1 VIRKE
6 IIDSITKSIAILK
19 YEIEH
24 KQSLSDYSLNIYSE
38 NLYRDMLNV
47 IYGYDL
53 ENANADNKNAEYIDL
68 VDDKNKIFIQIT
80 STKTKAKI
88 DNTLKILETKPDF
101 KIKILY
107 LLDKPSPRDS
117 SFDEW
122 KNKYG
127 IDVEKCLIDTKDLL
141 KDINNLGQTKLG
153 EIYSFF
159 DTKILKTYTTEMV
172 LNFVINHILR
182 QYRKIKVNYLDD
194 FNNTKEVDEKLK
206 INSLIERTSIE
217 IKRGLDY
224 RDSIEELNG
233 DIAMSN
239 LQDFIVRKIYR
250 EILLKHIKEIN
261 ADIGDIKMK
270 SVDELHYNFYRSL
283 DFNEIFSELYDEI
296 TSYFD
301 VKDFNEANIAWIII
315 SYFFEICDIGA
326 KNDNAD

>member
-1 VIRKE
+1 MNRENLI
-6 IIDSITKSIAILK
+6 KSINQGIALTR
-19 YEIEH
+19 YQIE
-24 KQSLSDYSLNIYSE
+24 QRQVLNDYSLNIYSE
-38 NLYRDMLNV
+38 NLYRDMLNL

-53 ENANADNKNAEYIDL
+53 ENANADNKNVEYIDL
-68 VDDKNKIFIQIT
+68 VDEKNKIFIQVT

-88 DNTLKILETKPDF
+88 DTTLKILETKPDF

-122 KNKYG
+122 RNKYS
-127 IDVEKCLIDTKDLL
+127 IDVEKCLIDIKDLL
-141 KDINNLGQTKLG
+141 KDINNLEQTKLG

-159 DTKILKTYTTEMV
+159 DTKILKTYTTEVV
-172 LNFVINHILR
+172 LNLVISHILR
-182 QYRKIKVNYLDD
+182 QYRKRDINFLDD
-194 FNNTKEVDEKLK
+194 FNNTKEVDKKLE
-206 INSLIERTSIE
+206 INNLNERISIE

-224 RDSIEELNG
+224 RDSIEKLN
-233 DIAMSN
+233 DDTTMSD
-239 LQDFIVRKIYR
+239 LQDFIVHEIYR

-261 ADIGDIKMK
+261 ADIGDIRMK
-270 SVDELHYNFYRSL
+270 SVDELHYDFYNSL
-283 DFNEIFSELYDEI
+283 DLNKIFVELYNEI

-301 VKDFNEANIAWIII
+301 VKDFNEANITWIII

>member
-1 VIRKE
+1 MIRKE

>member
-1 VIRKE
+1 MSRKE

>member
-1 VIRKE
+1 M
-6 IIDSITKSIAILK
+6 TKGMAILK
-19 YEIEH
+19 YEIEY

-47 IYGYDL
+47 MYEYDL
-53 ENANADNKNAEYIDL
+53 KNANTENKNAAYIDL
-68 VDDKNKIFIQIT
+68 IDDKNKIFIQIT

-101 KIKILY
+101 QIKILY

-122 KNKYG
+122 RNKYS
-127 IDVEKCLIDTKDLL
+127 IDIEKSLIDAKDLL
-141 KDINNLGQTKLG
+141 EDINNLEQTELEK
-153 EIYSFF
+153 IYNFF
-159 DTKILKTYTTEMV
+159 DIQILKNYTTEVV
-172 LNFVINHILR
+172 LNLVIKHILR
-182 QYRKIKVNYLDD
+182 QYRKRDINFLDD
-194 FNNTKEVDEKLK
+194 FNNTKEVDKKLE
-206 INSLIERTSIE
+206 INNLNERISIE

-224 RDSIEELNG
+224 RDSIEKLN
-233 DIAMSN
+233 DDTTMSD
-239 LQDFIVRKIYR
+239 LQDFIVHEIYR

-261 ADIGDIKMK
+261 ANIGDIKTK
-270 SVDELHYNFYRSL
+270 SVDELHYDFYNSL
-283 DFNEIFSELYDEI
+283 DLNKIFVELYNEI

>member
-6 IIDSITKSIAILK
+6 IIDSITKGIAILK
-19 YEIEH
+19 YEMEH

-38 NLYRDMLNV
+38 NLYREMLNA
-47 IYGYDL
+47 IYGYNL
-53 ENANADNKNAEYIDL
+53 ENANTENKNAAYIDL
-68 VDDKNKIFIQIT
+68 VDYKNKIFIQIT

-101 KIKILY
+101 QIKILY

-122 KNKYG
+122 RNKYS
-127 IDVEKCLIDTKDLL
+127 IDIEKSLIDAKDLL
-141 KDINNLGQTKLG
+141 EDINNLEQTELEK
-153 EIYSFF
+153 IYNFF
-159 DTKILKTYTTEMV
+159 DIQILKNYTTEVV
-172 LNFVINHILR
+172 LNLVIKHILR
-182 QYRKIKVNYLDD
+182 QYRKRDINFLDD
-194 FNNTKEVDEKLK
+194 FNNTKEVDKKLE
-206 INSLIERTSIE
+206 INNLNERISIE

-224 RDSIEELNG
+224 RDSIEKLN
-233 DIAMSN
+233 DDTTMSD
-239 LQDFIVRKIYR
+239 LQDFIVHEIYR

-261 ADIGDIKMK
+261 ANIGDIKTK
-270 SVDELHYNFYRSL
+270 SVDELHYDFYNSL
-283 DFNEIFSELYDEI
+283 DLNKIFVELYNEI

>member
-1 VIRKE
+1 
-6 IIDSITKSIAILK
+6 
-19 YEIEH
+19 
-24 KQSLSDYSLNIYSE
+24 
-38 NLYRDMLNV
+38 
-47 IYGYDL
+47 
-53 ENANADNKNAEYIDL
+53 
-68 VDDKNKIFIQIT
+68 
-80 STKTKAKI
+80 
-88 DNTLKILETKPDF
+88 
-101 KIKILY
+101 
-107 LLDKPSPRDS
+107 
-117 SFDEW
+117 
-122 KNKYG
+122 
-127 IDVEKCLIDTKDLL
+127 
-141 KDINNLGQTKLG
+141 
-153 EIYSFF
+153 
-159 DTKILKTYTTEMV
+159 
-172 LNFVINHILR
+172 
-182 QYRKIKVNYLDD
+182 YRKIKVNYLDD

>member
-1 VIRKE
+1 MI
-6 IIDSITKSIAILK
+6 
-19 YEIEH
+19 
-24 KQSLSDYSLNIYSE
+24 
-38 NLYRDMLNV
+38 
-47 IYGYDL
+47 
-53 ENANADNKNAEYIDL
+53 
-68 VDDKNKIFIQIT
+68 KNKIFIQIT

>member
-1 VIRKE
+1 MNREDVIRSAVKGFALL
-6 IIDSITKSIAILK
+6 S
-19 YEIEH
+19 YEIEYR
-24 KQSLSDYSLNIYSE
+24 QTLSDYSLNIYSE
-38 NLYRDMLNV
+38 NLYRDMLNT

-53 ENANADNKNAEYIDL
+53 KNANIDNKNAEYIDL
-68 VDDKNKIFIQIT
+68 ADEKNKIFIQIT

-101 KIKILY
+101 QIKILY

-122 KNKYG
+122 RNKYS
-127 IDVEKCLIDTKDLL
+127 IDIEKSLIDAKDLL
-141 KDINNLGQTKLG
+141 EDINNLEQTELEK
-153 EIYSFF
+153 IYNFF
-159 DTKILKTYTTEMV
+159 DIQILKNYTTEVV
-172 LNFVINHILR
+172 LNLVIKHILR
-182 QYRKIKVNYLDD
+182 QYRKRDINFLDD
-194 FNNTKEVDEKLK
+194 FNNTKEVDKKLE
-206 INSLIERTSIE
+206 INNLNERISIE

-224 RDSIEELNG
+224 RDSIEKLN
-233 DIAMSN
+233 DDTTMSD
-239 LQDFIVRKIYR
+239 LQDFIVHEIYR

-261 ADIGDIKMK
+261 ANIGDIKTK
-270 SVDELHYNFYRSL
+270 SVDELHYDFYNSL
-283 DFNEIFSELYDEI
+283 DLNKIFVELYNEI

>member
-1 VIRKE
+1 MNRENLI
-6 IIDSITKSIAILK
+6 KSINKGIALTR
-19 YEIEH
+19 YQIE
-24 KQSLSDYSLNIYSE
+24 QRQVLNDYSLNIYSE
-38 NLYRDMLNV
+38 NLYRDMLNL

-68 VDDKNKIFIQIT
+68 VDDKNKIFIQVT

-122 KNKYG
+122 GNKYG

-141 KDINNLGQTKLG
+141 KDINNLEQTKL
-153 EIYSFF
+153 EKIYNFF
-159 DTKILKTYTTEMV
+159 YTQILKNYTTEMV
-172 LNFVINHILR
+172 LNLVINHILR

-206 INSLIERTSIE
+206 INSLSERTSIE

-224 RDSIEELNG
+224 RDSIEKLN
-233 DIAMSN
+233 DDMTMSN
-239 LQDFIVRKIYR
+239 LQDFIVHDMYKK
-250 EILLKHIKEIN
+250 ILLKHIKEVN
-261 ADIGDIKMK
+261 TDSIKTK
-270 SVDELHYNFYRSL
+270 GVDELHYDFYNSL
-283 DFNEIFSELYDEI
+283 DFNKIFIELYNEI

-301 VKDFNEANIAWIII
+301 VKDFNEANITWIII

>member
-1 VIRKE
+1 MSRKE

-68 VDDKNKIFIQIT
+68 VDDKNKIFIQVT

-88 DNTLKILETKPDF
+88 DNTLKILETKPNF

-122 KNKYG
+122 RNKYS

-141 KDINNLGQTKLG
+141 KDINNLEQTKLG

-159 DTKILKTYTTEMV
+159 DIKILKTYTTEMV
-172 LNFVINHILR
+172 LNLVIKHILR
-182 QYRKIKVNYLDD
+182 QYRKIKINYLDD

-224 RDSIEELNG
+224 RDSIEELN
-233 DIAMSN
+233 DDTTMSN

-261 ADIGDIKMK
+261 ADISDIKTK
-270 SVDELHYNFYRSL
+270 SIDELHYNFYRSL

-301 VKDFNEANIAWIII
+301 IKDFNEANITWIII